1 MRKIFSYV
9 LKALLFI
16 GIVYAEPE
24 SKVEALEGKKRES
37 SLDKK
42 IRQELKNKEL
52 KNKELKNKELKNK
65 ELKNKELKNKELK
78 NKELKNKEL
87 KNKELKNKELKNKEE
102 KKNTEEKKE
111 IKAKRKPRAEV
122 HHGDAK
128 NPTQKITPSK
138 IKEGTK
144 GVQNQGTQNQGVQN
158 NAPKLE
164 EKETTP
170 QTLEKKGSSPSSQ
183 FNSIFGNP
191 NDATNNTL
199 EDKVVGG
206 ISLLVNGSPI
216 TLYQIQEEQKKSK
229 VSKAQAR
236 DRLIAER
243 IKNQEI
249 ERLKIHVGDDKL
261 DQEMAM
267 MAQQQG
273 MDLDRFK
280 QMLMAEGHYK
290 LYRDQLKEHLE
301 MQELLRNILLTNVDT
316 SSETKMREYYN
327 KHKDQFSIPTE
338 IETVRYTST
347 NQEDLERAMADPNLE
362 VPGVSKANEKIEMK
376 TLNPQIAQVF
386 ISHEQ
391 GSFTPIMNGGGG
403 QFITFYIK
411 EKKGK
416 NEVSF
421 SQAKQFIAQKLVEE
435 SKDKILEEHF
445 EKLRVK
451 SRIVMIRE

>member
-24 SKVEALEGKKRES
+24 SKVEALEGRKQES

-42 IRQELKNKEL
+42 IRQELKNKDL
-52 KNKELKNKELKNK
+52 KNK
-65 ELKNKELKNKELK
+65 
-78 NKELKNKEL
+78 
-87 KNKELKNKELKNKEE
+87 KEE
-102 KKNTEEKKE
+102 KKNTVEKKE
-111 IKAKRKPRAEV
+111 TKAKRKPRAEV

-128 NPTQKITPSK
+128 NPTQKITPPK
-138 IKEGTK
+138 IKEGAK

-164 EKETTP
+164 EKETTS
-170 QTLEKKGSSPSSQ
+170 QTLEKNKETSPSSQ

-191 NDATNNTL
+191 NNATNNTL

-249 ERLKIHVGDDKL
+249 ERLKIHVDDDKL

-273 MDLDRFK
+273 MDLDHFK

-327 KHKDQFSIPTE
+327 KHKEQFSIPTE

-347 NQEDLERAMADPNLE
+347 SQEDLERAMADPNLE
-362 VPGVSKANEKIEMK
+362 IPGVSKANEKIEMK

-391 GSFTPIMNGGGG
+391 GSFTPVMNGGGG

>member
-24 SKVEALEGKKRES
+24 SKVEALEGRKQES

-42 IRQELKNKEL
+42 IRQELKNKD
-52 KNKELKNKELKNK
+52 
-65 ELKNKELKNKELK
+65 
-78 NKELKNKEL
+78 
-87 KNKELKNKELKNKEE
+87 LKNKEE
-102 KKNTEEKKE
+102 KKNTEEKKTT
-111 IKAKRKPRAEV
+111 KTRAKPRAEV
-122 HHGDAK
+122 HHGDSK
-128 NPTQKITPSK
+128 NPAPKITPPK
-138 IKEGTK
+138 IKGSGK

-158 NAPKLE
+158 NAPKP
-164 EKETTP
+164 EKKDTTP
-170 QTLEKKGSSPSSQ
+170 QATEKNKETSPSSQ

-191 NDATNNTL
+191 NNAANNTL

-216 TLYQIQEEQKKSK
+216 TLYQIQEEQEKSK

-249 ERLKIHVGDDKL
+249 ERLKIHVDDDKL

-273 MDLDRFK
+273 MDLDHFK

-327 KHKDQFSIPTE
+327 KHKEQFSIPTE

-347 NQEDLERAMADPNLE
+347 NQEDLERAMSNPNLE

-391 GSFTPIMNGGGG
+391 GSFTPVMNGGGG

>member
-24 SKVEALEGKKRES
+24 SKVEALEGRKQES

-52 KNKELKNKELKNK
+52 KNKDLKNKDLKNK
-65 ELKNKELKNKELK
+65 
-78 NKELKNKEL
+78 
-87 KNKELKNKELKNKEE
+87 KEE

-128 NPTQKITPSK
+128 NPTQKITPPK

-158 NAPKLE
+158 NVPKLE
-164 EKETTP
+164 EKETTS
-170 QTLEKKGSSPSSQ
+170 QTLEKNKGTSPSSQ

-191 NDATNNTL
+191 NNAANNTL

-216 TLYQIQEEQKKSK
+216 TLYQIQEEQEKSK

-249 ERLKIHVGDDKL
+249 ERLKIHVDDDKL

-273 MDLDRFK
+273 MDLDHFK

-327 KHKDQFSIPTE
+327 KHKEQFSIPTE

-347 NQEDLERAMADPNLE
+347 NQEDLERAMSNPNLE

-391 GSFTPIMNGGGG
+391 GSFTPVMNGGGG

>member
-9 LKALLFI
+9 LKALLFF
-16 GIVYAEPE
+16 GIAHAESE
-24 SKVEALEGKKRES
+24 SKVEALEGKKQES

-52 KNKELKNKELKNK
+52 KNKELKNKE
-65 ELKNKELKNKELK
+65 
-78 NKELKNKEL
+78 
-87 KNKELKNKELKNKEE
+87 E
-102 KKNTEEKKE
+102 KKNAEEKKE

-122 HHGDAK
+122 HHGDSK
-128 NPTQKITPSK
+128 NPAQKITPPKITSPK
-138 IKEGTK
+138 IKGNK
-144 GVQNQGTQNQGVQN
+144 KALQNQSDQN
-158 NAPKLE
+158 NARKPK
-164 EKETTP
+164 EKTT
-170 QTLEKKGSSPSSQ
+170 QTTEKKEASPSSQ

-191 NDATNNTL
+191 NDAAGSTL

-216 TLYQIQEEQKKSK
+216 TLYQIQEEQEKSK

-249 ERLKIHVGDDKL
+249 ERLKIHVDDDKL

-273 MDLDRFK
+273 MDLDHFK

-327 KHKDQFSIPTE
+327 KHKEQFSIPTE

-347 NQEDLERAMADPNLE
+347 NQEDLERAMSNPNLE

>member
-1 MRKIFSYV
+1 MRKIFSYISKV
-9 LKALLFI
+9 LLFI
-16 GIVYAEPE
+16 GVVYAEPD
-24 SKVEALEGKKRES
+24 SKVEALEGRKQES

-42 IRQELKNKEL
+42 IRQELKSKEL
-52 KNKELKNKELKNK
+52 KNKD
-65 ELKNKELKNKELK
+65 
-78 NKELKNKEL
+78 
-87 KNKELKNKELKNKEE
+87 LKNKEE
-102 KKNTEEKKE
+102 KKNTEEKKTT
-111 IKAKRKPRAEV
+111 KTRAKPRAEV
-122 HHGDAK
+122 HHGDSK
-128 NPTQKITPSK
+128 NPAPKITPPK
-138 IKEGTK
+138 IKGSGK
-144 GVQNQGTQNQGVQN
+144 GVQNQGVQN
-158 NAPKLE
+158 NVPKP
-164 EKETTP
+164 EKKDTTP
-170 QTLEKKGSSPSSQ
+170 QATEKNKETSPSSQ

-191 NDATNNTL
+191 NNATNNTL

-216 TLYQIQEEQKKSK
+216 TLYQIQEEQEKSK

-249 ERLKIHVGDDKL
+249 ERLKIHVDDDKL

-273 MDLDRFK
+273 MDLDHFK

-327 KHKDQFSIPTE
+327 KHKEQFSIPTE

-347 NQEDLERAMADPNLE
+347 NQEDLERAMSNPNLE

-391 GSFTPIMNGGGG
+391 GSFTPVMNGGGG

>member
-24 SKVEALEGKKRES
+24 SKVEALEGRKQES

-42 IRQELKNKEL
+42 IRQEIKNKDLKNKDL
-52 KNKELKNKELKNK
+52 KNKDLKNK
-65 ELKNKELKNKELK
+65 
-78 NKELKNKEL
+78 
-87 KNKELKNKELKNKEE
+87 KEE
-102 KKNTEEKKE
+102 KKNPEEKKE

-122 HHGDAK
+122 HHGDTK
-128 NPTQKITPSK
+128 NPAPKITPSK
-138 IKEGTK
+138 IKEGAK

-164 EKETTP
+164 EKEATS
-170 QTLEKKGSSPSSQ
+170 QTLEKNKGTSPSSQ

-191 NDATNNTL
+191 NNATNNTL

-216 TLYQIQEEQKKSK
+216 TLYQIQEEQEKSK

-249 ERLKIHVGDDKL
+249 ERLKIHVDDDKL

-273 MDLDRFK
+273 MDLDHFK

-327 KHKDQFSIPTE
+327 KHKEQFSIPTE

-347 NQEDLERAMADPNLE
+347 SQEDLERAMADPNLE
-362 VPGVSKANEKIEMK
+362 IPGVSKANEKIEMK

-391 GSFTPIMNGGGG
+391 GSFTPVMNGGGG

>member
-24 SKVEALEGKKRES
+24 SKVEALEGRKQES

-52 KNKELKNKELKNK
+52 KNKDLKNK
-65 ELKNKELKNKELK
+65 
-78 NKELKNKEL
+78 
-87 KNKELKNKELKNKEE
+87 KEE
-102 KKNTEEKKE
+102 KKNPEEKKE
-111 IKAKRKPRAEV
+111 TKAKRKPRAEV

-128 NPTQKITPSK
+128 NPTQKITPPK
-138 IKEGTK
+138 IKEGAK
-144 GVQNQGTQNQGVQN
+144 GVQNQGVQNQGVQN
-158 NAPKLE
+158 NVPKLE
-164 EKETTP
+164 EKETTS
-170 QTLEKKGSSPSSQ
+170 QTLEKNKETSPSSQ

-191 NDATNNTL
+191 NNAANNTL

-216 TLYQIQEEQKKSK
+216 TLYQIQEEQEKSK

-249 ERLKIHVGDDKL
+249 ERLKIHVDDDKL

-273 MDLDRFK
+273 MDLDHFK

-327 KHKDQFSIPTE
+327 KHKEQFSIPTE

-362 VPGVSKANEKIEMK
+362 IPGVSKANEKIEMK

-391 GSFTPIMNGGGG
+391 GSFTPVMNGGGG

>member
-16 GIVYAEPE
+16 GIVYAEPD
-24 SKVEALEGKKRES
+24 SKVEALEGRKQES

-42 IRQELKNKEL
+42 IRQELKNKDL
-52 KNKELKNKELKNK
+52 KNKDLKNK
-65 ELKNKELKNKELK
+65 
-78 NKELKNKEL
+78 
-87 KNKELKNKELKNKEE
+87 KEE
-102 KKNTEEKKE
+102 KKNSAEKKE
-111 IKAKRKPRAEV
+111 VKPKKKPRAEV

-138 IKEGTK
+138 IKEGAK

-164 EKETTP
+164 EKETTS
-170 QTLEKKGSSPSSQ
+170 QTLEKNKGASSSSQ

-191 NDATNNTL
+191 NNATNNTL

-249 ERLKIHVGDDKL
+249 ERLKIHVDDDKL

-273 MDLDRFK
+273 MDLDHFK

-327 KHKDQFSIPTE
+327 KHKEQFSIPTE

-362 VPGVSKANEKIEMK
+362 IPGVSKANEKIEMK

>member
-24 SKVEALEGKKRES
+24 SKVEALEGRKQES

-42 IRQELKNKEL
+42 IRQELKNKDL
-52 KNKELKNKELKNK
+52 KNK
-65 ELKNKELKNKELK
+65 
-78 NKELKNKEL
+78 
-87 KNKELKNKELKNKEE
+87 KEE
-102 KKNTEEKKE
+102 KKNPEEKKE
-111 IKAKRKPRAEV
+111 TKAKRKPRAEV

-138 IKEGTK
+138 IKEGAK
-144 GVQNQGTQNQGVQN
+144 GVQNQGVQN

-164 EKETTP
+164 EKETTS
-170 QTLEKKGSSPSSQ
+170 QTLEKNKGTSPSSQ

-191 NDATNNTL
+191 DAANSTL

-249 ERLKIHVGDDKL
+249 ERLKIHVDDDKL

-273 MDLDRFK
+273 MDLDHFK

-327 KHKDQFSIPTE
+327 KHKEQFSIPTE

-362 VPGVSKANEKIEMK
+362 IPGVSKANEKIEMK

-391 GSFTPIMNGGGG
+391 GSFTPVMNGGGG

>member
-24 SKVEALEGKKRES
+24 SKVEALEGRKQES

-42 IRQELKNKEL
+42 IRQELKNKDL
-52 KNKELKNKELKNK
+52 KNK
-65 ELKNKELKNKELK
+65 
-78 NKELKNKEL
+78 
-87 KNKELKNKELKNKEE
+87 KEE
-102 KKNTEEKKE
+102 KKNPEEKKE
-111 IKAKRKPRAEV
+111 TKAKRKPRAEV

-138 IKEGTK
+138 IKEGAK

-164 EKETTP
+164 EKETTS
-170 QTLEKKGSSPSSQ
+170 QTLEKNKGTSPGSQ

-191 NDATNNTL
+191 NNATNNTL

-249 ERLKIHVGDDKL
+249 ERLKIHVDDDKL

-273 MDLDRFK
+273 MDLDHFK

-327 KHKDQFSIPTE
+327 KHKEQFSIPTE

-347 NQEDLERAMADPNLE
+347 NQEDLERAMSNPNLE

-386 ISHEQ
+386 ISYEQ
-391 GSFTPIMNGGGG
+391 GSFTPVMNGGGG

>member
-24 SKVEALEGKKRES
+24 SKVEALEGRKQES

-52 KNKELKNKELKNK
+52 KNKELKNKD
-65 ELKNKELKNKELK
+65 
-78 NKELKNKEL
+78 
-87 KNKELKNKELKNKEE
+87 LKNKEE

-122 HHGDAK
+122 HHGDSK
-128 NPTQKITPSK
+128 NPTQKITPPK

-164 EKETTP
+164 EKETTS
-170 QTLEKKGSSPSSQ
+170 QILEKNKGTSPSSQ

-191 NDATNNTL
+191 NNATNNTL

-216 TLYQIQEEQKKSK
+216 TLYQIQEEQEKSK

-249 ERLKIHVGDDKL
+249 ERLKIHVDDDKL

-273 MDLDRFK
+273 MDLDHFK

-327 KHKDQFSIPTE
+327 KHKEQFSIPTE

-362 VPGVSKANEKIEMK
+362 IPGVSKANEKIEMK

-391 GSFTPIMNGGGG
+391 GSFTPVMNGGGG

>member
-9 LKALLFI
+9 LKALLFF
-16 GIVYAEPE
+16 GIAHAEPE
-24 SKVEALEGKKRES
+24 SKVEALEGKKQES

-52 KNKELKNKELKNK
+52 KNKE
-65 ELKNKELKNKELK
+65 
-78 NKELKNKEL
+78 
-87 KNKELKNKELKNKEE
+87 E
-102 KKNTEEKKE
+102 KKNAEEKKE

-122 HHGDAK
+122 HHGDSK
-128 NPTQKITPSK
+128 NPAQKITPPKITPPKITPPKITPPK
-138 IKEGTK
+138 IKGSK
-144 GVQNQGTQNQGVQN
+144 KALQNQSDQN
-158 NAPKLE
+158 NAIKPKEKTTQTTE
-164 EKETTP
+164 EKEA
-170 QTLEKKGSSPSSQ
+170 SPSSQ

-191 NDATNNTL
+191 NDAANNTL

-216 TLYQIQEEQKKSK
+216 TLYQIQEEQEKSK

-249 ERLKIHVGDDKL
+249 ERLKIHVDDDKL

-273 MDLDRFK
+273 MDLDHFK

-327 KHKDQFSIPTE
+327 KHKEQFSIPTE

-347 NQEDLERAMADPNLE
+347 NQEDLERAMSNPNLE

>member
-1 MRKIFSYV
+1 MRKIFSYA

-24 SKVEALEGKKRES
+24 SKVEALEGRKQES

-42 IRQELKNKEL
+42 IRQELKNKDL
-52 KNKELKNKELKNK
+52 KNKDLKNK
-65 ELKNKELKNKELK
+65 
-78 NKELKNKEL
+78 
-87 KNKELKNKELKNKEE
+87 KEE
-102 KKNTEEKKE
+102 KKNPEEKKE
-111 IKAKRKPRAEV
+111 IKPKRKPRAEV

-138 IKEGTK
+138 IKEGAK

-164 EKETTP
+164 EKETIS
-170 QTLEKKGSSPSSQ
+170 QTLEKNKGTSPSSQ

-191 NDATNNTL
+191 NNAANNTL

-249 ERLKIHVGDDKL
+249 ERLKIHVDDDKL

-273 MDLDRFK
+273 MDLDHFK

-327 KHKDQFSIPTE
+327 KHKEQFSIPTE

-347 NQEDLERAMADPNLE
+347 SQEDLERAMADPNLE
-362 VPGVSKANEKIEMK
+362 IPGVSKANEKIEMK

-391 GSFTPIMNGGGG
+391 GSFTPVMNGGGG

>member
-1 MRKIFSYV
+1 MRKIFSYISKV
-9 LKALLFI
+9 LLFI
-16 GIVYAEPE
+16 GVVYAEPD
-24 SKVEALEGKKRES
+24 SKVEALEGRKQES

-42 IRQELKNKEL
+42 IRQEMKNKDLKNKEL
-52 KNKELKNKELKNK
+52 KNK
-65 ELKNKELKNKELK
+65 
-78 NKELKNKEL
+78 
-87 KNKELKNKELKNKEE
+87 KEE
-102 KKNTEEKKE
+102 KKNPEEKKTT
-111 IKAKRKPRAEV
+111 KTRAKPRAEV
-122 HHGDAK
+122 HHGDSK
-128 NPTQKITPSK
+128 NPAQKITPPK
-138 IKEGTK
+138 IKKSAK
-144 GVQNQGTQNQGVQN
+144 GMQNQSMQN

-164 EKETTP
+164 EKETTS
-170 QTLEKKGSSPSSQ
+170 QTLEKKGASPSSQ

-191 NDATNNTL
+191 NDAANNTP

-216 TLYQIQEEQKKSK
+216 TLYQIQEEQEKSK

-249 ERLKIHVGDDKL
+249 ERLKIHVDDDKL

-273 MDLDRFK
+273 MDLDHFK

-327 KHKDQFSIPTE
+327 KHKEQFSIPTE

-362 VPGVSKANEKIEMK
+362 IPGVSKANEKIEMK

-391 GSFTPIMNGGGG
+391 GSFTPVMNGGGG

>member
-24 SKVEALEGKKRES
+24 SKVEALEGRKQES

-42 IRQELKNKEL
+42 IRQELKNKDL
-52 KNKELKNKELKNK
+52 KNK
-65 ELKNKELKNKELK
+65 
-78 NKELKNKEL
+78 
-87 KNKELKNKELKNKEE
+87 KEE
-102 KKNTEEKKE
+102 KKNPEEKKTT
-111 IKAKRKPRAEV
+111 KTRAKPRAEV
-122 HHGDAK
+122 HHGDSK
-128 NPTQKITPSK
+128 NPAQKIMSPK
-138 IKEGTK
+138 IKESTK
-144 GVQNQGTQNQGVQN
+144 GMQNQSIQN

-164 EKETTP
+164 EKETTS
-170 QTLEKKGSSPSSQ
+170 QTLEKNKGTSPSSQ

-191 NDATNNTL
+191 NNATNNTL

-216 TLYQIQEEQKKSK
+216 TLYQIQEEQEKSK

-249 ERLKIHVGDDKL
+249 ERLKIHVDDDKL

-273 MDLDRFK
+273 MDLDHFK

-327 KHKDQFSIPTE
+327 KHKEQFSIPTE

-362 VPGVSKANEKIEMK
+362 IPGVSKANEKIEMK

-391 GSFTPIMNGGGG
+391 GSFTPVMNGGGG

>member
-1 MRKIFSYV
+1 MRKIFSYISKV
-9 LKALLFI
+9 LLFI
-16 GIVYAEPE
+16 GVVYAEPD
-24 SKVEALEGKKRES
+24 SKVEALEGRKQEF

-42 IRQELKNKEL
+42 IRQELKNKD
-52 KNKELKNKELKNK
+52 
-65 ELKNKELKNKELK
+65 
-78 NKELKNKEL
+78 
-87 KNKELKNKELKNKEE
+87 LKNKEE

-111 IKAKRKPRAEV
+111 TKAKRKPRAEV
-122 HHGDAK
+122 HHGDTK
-128 NPTQKITPSK
+128 NPTPKITPPK
-138 IKEGTK
+138 IKGSAK
-144 GVQNQGTQNQGVQN
+144 GVQNQGMQNQGVQS

-164 EKETTP
+164 EKETTS
-170 QTLEKKGSSPSSQ
+170 QTLEKNKGTSPSSQ

-191 NDATNNTL
+191 NNATNNTL

-249 ERLKIHVGDDKL
+249 ERLKIHVDDDKL

-273 MDLDRFK
+273 MDLDHFK

-327 KHKDQFSIPTE
+327 KHKEQFSIPTE
-338 IETVRYTST
+338 VETVRYTST

-362 VPGVSKANEKIEMK
+362 IPGVTKANEKIEMK

-386 ISHEQ
+386 ISHAE
-391 GSFTPIMNGGGG
+391 GSFTPVMNGGGG

>member
-9 LKALLFI
+9 LKALLFF
-16 GIVYAEPE
+16 GIAHAEPE
-24 SKVEALEGKKRES
+24 SKVEALEGKKQES

-65 ELKNKELKNKELK
+65 ELKNKE
-78 NKELKNKEL
+78 
-87 KNKELKNKELKNKEE
+87 E
-102 KKNTEEKKE
+102 KKNAEEKKE

-122 HHGDAK
+122 HHGDSK
-128 NPTQKITPSK
+128 NPAQKITPPKITPPK
-138 IKEGTK
+138 IKESSK
-144 GVQNQGTQNQGVQN
+144 GMQNQDMQN
-158 NAPKLE
+158 NAPKPE
-164 EKETTP
+164 EKDTSS
-170 QTLEKKGSSPSSQ
+170 QTLEKNKGVSPSSQ

-191 NDATNNTL
+191 NDAAGSTL

-216 TLYQIQEEQKKSK
+216 TLYQIQEEQEKSK

-249 ERLKIHVGDDKL
+249 ERLKIHVDDDKL

-273 MDLDRFK
+273 MDLDHFK

-327 KHKDQFSIPTE
+327 KHKEQFSIPTE

-347 NQEDLERAMADPNLE
+347 NQEDLERAMSNPNLE

>member
-9 LKALLFI
+9 LKALLFF
-16 GIVYAEPE
+16 GIAHAEPE
-24 SKVEALEGKKRES
+24 SKVEALEGKKQES

-52 KNKELKNKELKNK
+52 KNKELKNKE
-65 ELKNKELKNKELK
+65 
-78 NKELKNKEL
+78 
-87 KNKELKNKELKNKEE
+87 E
-102 KKNTEEKKE
+102 KKNTESKKTT
-111 IKAKRKPRAEV
+111 KTRAKPRAEV

-128 NPTQKITPSK
+128 NPAQKITPPK
-138 IKEGTK
+138 IKESSK
-144 GVQNQGTQNQGVQN
+144 GMQNQSMQN
-158 NAPKLE
+158 NAPKPE
-164 EKETTP
+164 EKDTSS
-170 QTLEKKGSSPSSQ
+170 QTLEKNKGVSPSSQ

-191 NDATNNTL
+191 NDAANNTI

-216 TLYQIQEEQKKSK
+216 TLYQIQEEQEKSK

-249 ERLKIHVGDDKL
+249 ERLKIHVDDDKL

-273 MDLDRFK
+273 MDLDYFK

-327 KHKDQFSIPTE
+327 KHKEQFSIPTE

-347 NQEDLERAMADPNLE
+347 NQEDLERAMSNPNLE

>member
-9 LKALLFI
+9 LRALLFI

-24 SKVEALEGKKRES
+24 SKVEALEGRKQES

-52 KNKELKNKELKNK
+52 KNKELKNKE
-65 ELKNKELKNKELK
+65 
-78 NKELKNKEL
+78 
-87 KNKELKNKELKNKEE
+87 E
-102 KKNTEEKKE
+102 KKNTAEKKE
-111 IKAKRKPRAEV
+111 TKAKRKPRAEV

-138 IKEGTK
+138 IKEGAK

-164 EKETTP
+164 EKETTS
-170 QTLEKKGSSPSSQ
+170 QTLEKNKGTSPSSQ

-191 NDATNNTL
+191 NNATNNTL

-249 ERLKIHVGDDKL
+249 ERLKIHVDDDKL

-273 MDLDRFK
+273 MDLDYFK

-327 KHKDQFSIPTE
+327 KHKEQFSIPTE

-347 NQEDLERAMADPNLE
+347 SQEDLERAMADPNLE
-362 VPGVSKANEKIEMK
+362 IPGVSKANEKIEMK

-391 GSFTPIMNGGGG
+391 GSFTPVMNGGGG

>member
-24 SKVEALEGKKRES
+24 SKVEALEGRKQES

-42 IRQELKNKEL
+42 IRQELKNKDL
-52 KNKELKNKELKNK
+52 KNK
-65 ELKNKELKNKELK
+65 
-78 NKELKNKEL
+78 
-87 KNKELKNKELKNKEE
+87 KEE
-102 KKNTEEKKE
+102 KKNPEEKKE
-111 IKAKRKPRAEV
+111 TKAKRKPRAEV

-138 IKEGTK
+138 IKEGAK

-164 EKETTP
+164 EKETTS
-170 QTLEKKGSSPSSQ
+170 QTLEKNKGASPSSQ

-191 NDATNNTL
+191 NNATNNTL

-249 ERLKIHVGDDKL
+249 ERLKIHVDDDKL

-273 MDLDRFK
+273 MDLDHFK

-327 KHKDQFSIPTE
+327 KHKEQFSIPTE

-347 NQEDLERAMADPNLE
+347 SQEDLERAMADPNLE
-362 VPGVSKANEKIEMK
+362 IPGVSKANEKIEMK

-391 GSFTPIMNGGGG
+391 GSFTPVMNGGGG

>member
-24 SKVEALEGKKRES
+24 SKVEALEGRKQES

-42 IRQELKNKEL
+42 IRQEIKNKDLKNKDL
-52 KNKELKNKELKNK
+52 KNKDLKNK
-65 ELKNKELKNKELK
+65 
-78 NKELKNKEL
+78 
-87 KNKELKNKELKNKEE
+87 KEE

-111 IKAKRKPRAEV
+111 TKAKRKPRAEV

-138 IKEGTK
+138 IKEGAK

-158 NAPKLE
+158 NALKLE
-164 EKETTP
+164 EKEATS
-170 QTLEKKGSSPSSQ
+170 QTLEKNKGTSPSSQ

-191 NDATNNTL
+191 NNATNNTL

-216 TLYQIQEEQKKSK
+216 TLYQIQEEQEKSK

-249 ERLKIHVGDDKL
+249 ERLKIHVDDDKL

-273 MDLDRFK
+273 MDLDHFK

-327 KHKDQFSIPTE
+327 KHKEQFSIPTE

-362 VPGVSKANEKIEMK
+362 IPGVSKANEKIEMK

-391 GSFTPIMNGGGG
+391 GSFTPVMNGGGG

>member
-24 SKVEALEGKKRES
+24 SKVEALEGRKQES

-42 IRQELKNKEL
+42 IRQEM
-52 KNKELKNKELKNK
+52 
-65 ELKNKELKNKELK
+65 
-78 NKELKNKEL
+78 

-102 KKNTEEKKE
+102 KKNPEEKKE

-122 HHGDAK
+122 HHGDSK

-138 IKEGTK
+138 IKEGAK

-164 EKETTP
+164 EKETTS
-170 QTLEKKGSSPSSQ
+170 QTLEKNKGTSPSSQ

-191 NDATNNTL
+191 NDATRNTL

-216 TLYQIQEEQKKSK
+216 TLYQIQEEQEKSK

-249 ERLKIHVGDDKL
+249 ERLKIHVDDDKL

-273 MDLDRFK
+273 MDLDHFK

-327 KHKDQFSIPTE
+327 KHKEQFSIPTE

-347 NQEDLERAMADPNLE
+347 SQEDLERAMADPNLE
-362 VPGVSKANEKIEMK
+362 IPGVSKANEKIEMK

-391 GSFTPIMNGGGG
+391 GSFTPVMNGGGG

>member
-24 SKVEALEGKKRES
+24 SKVEALEGRKQES

-42 IRQELKNKEL
+42 IRQEIKNKDLKNKDL
-52 KNKELKNKELKNK
+52 KNK
-65 ELKNKELKNKELK
+65 
-78 NKELKNKEL
+78 
-87 KNKELKNKELKNKEE
+87 KEE
-102 KKNTEEKKE
+102 KKNPEEKKE
-111 IKAKRKPRAEV
+111 TKAKRKPRAEV

-138 IKEGTK
+138 IKEGAK
-144 GVQNQGTQNQGVQN
+144 GMQNQSTQNQGVQN

-164 EKETTP
+164 EKETTS
-170 QTLEKKGSSPSSQ
+170 QTLEKNKGASPSSQ

-191 NDATNNTL
+191 NNAANNTL

-249 ERLKIHVGDDKL
+249 ERLKIHVDDDKL

-273 MDLDRFK
+273 MDLDHFK

-327 KHKDQFSIPTE
+327 KHKEQFSIPTE

-362 VPGVSKANEKIEMK
+362 IPGVSKANEKIEMK

-391 GSFTPIMNGGGG
+391 GSFTPVMNGGGG

>member
-16 GIVYAEPE
+16 GIAHAEPE
-24 SKVEALEGKKRES
+24 SKVEALEGKKQES

-52 KNKELKNKELKNK
+52 KNKELKNKE
-65 ELKNKELKNKELK
+65 
-78 NKELKNKEL
+78 
-87 KNKELKNKELKNKEE
+87 E
-102 KKNTEEKKE
+102 KKNAEEKKE

-122 HHGDAK
+122 HHGDSK
-128 NPTQKITPSK
+128 NPAQKITPPK
-138 IKEGTK
+138 IKEGAK
-144 GVQNQGTQNQGVQN
+144 GMQNQSMQN
-158 NAPKLE
+158 NAPKPE
-164 EKETTP
+164 EKETSS
-170 QTLEKKGSSPSSQ
+170 QTLEKNKGVSPSSQ

-216 TLYQIQEEQKKSK
+216 TLYQIQEEQEKSK

-249 ERLKIHVGDDKL
+249 ERLKIHVDDDKL

-273 MDLDRFK
+273 MDLDHFK

-327 KHKDQFSIPTE
+327 KHKEQFSIPTE

-347 NQEDLERAMADPNLE
+347 NQEDLERAMSNPNLE

>member
-1 MRKIFSYV
+1 MRKIFSYISKV
-9 LKALLFI
+9 LLFI
-16 GIVYAEPE
+16 GVVYAEPD
-24 SKVEALEGKKRES
+24 SKVEALEGRKQES

-42 IRQELKNKEL
+42 IRQEIKNKDLKNKDL
-52 KNKELKNKELKNK
+52 KNK
-65 ELKNKELKNKELK
+65 
-78 NKELKNKEL
+78 
-87 KNKELKNKELKNKEE
+87 KEE
-102 KKNTEEKKE
+102 KKNPEEKKE

-138 IKEGTK
+138 IKEGAK

-164 EKETTP
+164 EKETTS
-170 QTLEKKGSSPSSQ
+170 QTLEKNKETSPSSQ

-191 NDATNNTL
+191 NNATNNTL

-249 ERLKIHVGDDKL
+249 ERLKIHVDDDKL

-273 MDLDRFK
+273 MDLDHFK

-327 KHKDQFSIPTE
+327 KHKEQFSIPTE

-347 NQEDLERAMADPNLE
+347 SQEDLERAMADPNLE
-362 VPGVSKANEKIEMK
+362 IPGVSKANEKIEMK

-391 GSFTPIMNGGGG
+391 GSFTPVMNGGGG

>member
-24 SKVEALEGKKRES
+24 SKVEALEGRKQES

-42 IRQELKNKEL
+42 IRQELKNKDL
-52 KNKELKNKELKNK
+52 KNKELKNK
-65 ELKNKELKNKELK
+65 
-78 NKELKNKEL
+78 
-87 KNKELKNKELKNKEE
+87 KEE

-111 IKAKRKPRAEV
+111 TKAKRKPRAEV

-128 NPTQKITPSK
+128 NPTQKITPPK
-138 IKEGTK
+138 IKESAK

-164 EKETTP
+164 EKETTS
-170 QTLEKKGSSPSSQ
+170 QTLEKNKETSPSSQ

-191 NDATNNTL
+191 NNATNNTL

-216 TLYQIQEEQKKSK
+216 TLYQIQEEQEKSK

-249 ERLKIHVGDDKL
+249 ERLKIHVDDDKL

-273 MDLDRFK
+273 MDLDHFK

-327 KHKDQFSIPTE
+327 KHKEQFSIPTE

-362 VPGVSKANEKIEMK
+362 IPGVSKANEKIEMK

-391 GSFTPIMNGGGG
+391 GSFTPVMNGGGG

>member
-24 SKVEALEGKKRES
+24 SKVEALEGRKQES

-42 IRQELKNKEL
+42 IRQELKNKDL
-52 KNKELKNKELKNK
+52 KNKELKNK
-65 ELKNKELKNKELK
+65 
-78 NKELKNKEL
+78 
-87 KNKELKNKELKNKEE
+87 KEE
-102 KKNTEEKKE
+102 KKNPEEKKE
-111 IKAKRKPRAEV
+111 TKAKRKPRAEV

-138 IKEGTK
+138 IKESAK

-164 EKETTP
+164 EKETTS
-170 QTLEKKGSSPSSQ
+170 QTLEKNKGTSPSSQ

-191 NDATNNTL
+191 NNAANNTL

-249 ERLKIHVGDDKL
+249 ERLKIHVDDDKL

-273 MDLDRFK
+273 MDLDHFK

-327 KHKDQFSIPTE
+327 KHKEQFSIPTE

-347 NQEDLERAMADPNLE
+347 SQEDLERAMADPNLE
-362 VPGVSKANEKIEMK
+362 IPGVSKANEKIEMK

-391 GSFTPIMNGGGG
+391 GSFTPVMNGGGG

>member
-24 SKVEALEGKKRES
+24 SKVEALEGRKQES

-42 IRQELKNKEL
+42 IRQELKNKDL
-52 KNKELKNKELKNK
+52 KNK
-65 ELKNKELKNKELK
+65 
-78 NKELKNKEL
+78 
-87 KNKELKNKELKNKEE
+87 KEE
-102 KKNTEEKKE
+102 KKNPEEKKE
-111 IKAKRKPRAEV
+111 TKAKRKPRAEV

-138 IKEGTK
+138 IKEGAK

-164 EKETTP
+164 EKETTS
-170 QTLEKKGSSPSSQ
+170 QTLEKNKETSPSSQ

-191 NDATNNTL
+191 NNATNNTL

-249 ERLKIHVGDDKL
+249 ERLKIHVDDDKL

-273 MDLDRFK
+273 MDLDHFK

-327 KHKDQFSIPTE
+327 KHKEQFSIPTE

-362 VPGVSKANEKIEMK
+362 IPGVSKANEKIEMK

-391 GSFTPIMNGGGG
+391 GSFTPVMNGGGG

>member
-24 SKVEALEGKKRES
+24 SKVEALEGRRQES

-42 IRQELKNKEL
+42 IRQELKNKDL
-52 KNKELKNKELKNK
+52 KNK
-65 ELKNKELKNKELK
+65 
-78 NKELKNKEL
+78 
-87 KNKELKNKELKNKEE
+87 KEE
-102 KKNTEEKKE
+102 KKNPEEKKE
-111 IKAKRKPRAEV
+111 AKAKRKPRAEV

-138 IKEGTK
+138 IKEGAK

-164 EKETTP
+164 EKETTS
-170 QTLEKKGSSPSSQ
+170 QTLEKNKGTSPSSQ

-191 NDATNNTL
+191 NNATNNTL

-249 ERLKIHVGDDKL
+249 ERLKIHVDDDKL

-273 MDLDRFK
+273 MDLDHFK

-327 KHKDQFSIPTE
+327 KHKEQFSIPTE

-391 GSFTPIMNGGGG
+391 GSFTPVMNGGGG

>member
-24 SKVEALEGKKRES
+24 SKVEALEGKKQES

-42 IRQELKNKEL
+42 IRQEIKNKDLKNKDL
-52 KNKELKNKELKNK
+52 KNK
-65 ELKNKELKNKELK
+65 
-78 NKELKNKEL
+78 
-87 KNKELKNKELKNKEE
+87 KEE
-102 KKNTEEKKE
+102 KKNPEEKKE
-111 IKAKRKPRAEV
+111 IKPKRKPRAEV

-138 IKEGTK
+138 IKEGAK

-164 EKETTP
+164 EKETTS
-170 QTLEKKGSSPSSQ
+170 QTLEKNKGTSPSSQ

-191 NDATNNTL
+191 NNATNNTL

-249 ERLKIHVGDDKL
+249 ERLKIHVDDDKL

-273 MDLDRFK
+273 MDLDHFK

-327 KHKDQFSIPTE
+327 KHKEQFSIPTE
-338 IETVRYTST
+338 IETVRYTSMS
-347 NQEDLERAMADPNLE
+347 QEDLERAMADPNLE
-362 VPGVSKANEKIEMK
+362 IPGVSKANEKIEMK

-391 GSFTPIMNGGGG
+391 GSFTPVMNGGGG

>member
-24 SKVEALEGKKRES
+24 SKVEALERRKQES

-42 IRQELKNKEL
+42 IRQEIKNKDLKNKDL
-52 KNKELKNKELKNK
+52 KNKDLKNK
-65 ELKNKELKNKELK
+65 
-78 NKELKNKEL
+78 
-87 KNKELKNKELKNKEE
+87 KEE
-102 KKNTEEKKE
+102 KKNPEEKKE
-111 IKAKRKPRAEV
+111 AKAKRKPRAEV
-122 HHGDAK
+122 HHGDSK
-128 NPTQKITPSK
+128 NPAQKITPPK
-138 IKEGTK
+138 IKEGAK

-164 EKETTP
+164 EKETTS
-170 QTLEKKGSSPSSQ
+170 QTLEKNKGTSPSSQ

-191 NDATNNTL
+191 NNATNNTL

-249 ERLKIHVGDDKL
+249 ERLKIHVDDDKL

-273 MDLDRFK
+273 MDLDHFK

-327 KHKDQFSIPTE
+327 KHKEQFSIPTE

-362 VPGVSKANEKIEMK
+362 IPGVSKANEKIEMK

-391 GSFTPIMNGGGG
+391 GSFTPVMNGGGG

>member
-1 MRKIFSYV
+1 MRKIFSYISKV
-9 LKALLFI
+9 LLFI
-16 GIVYAEPE
+16 GVVYAEPD
-24 SKVEALEGKKRES
+24 SKVEALEGRKQEY

-42 IRQELKNKEL
+42 IRQELKNKD
-52 KNKELKNKELKNK
+52 
-65 ELKNKELKNKELK
+65 
-78 NKELKNKEL
+78 
-87 KNKELKNKELKNKEE
+87 LKNKEE
-102 KKNTEEKKE
+102 KKNTEEKKTT
-111 IKAKRKPRAEV
+111 KTRAKPRAEV

-128 NPTQKITPSK
+128 NPTQKITPPK
-138 IKEGTK
+138 IKESAK

-158 NAPKLE
+158 NAPKPE
-164 EKETTP
+164 KKDTIPQATEKNKET
-170 QTLEKKGSSPSSQ
+170 SPSSQ

-191 NDATNNTL
+191 NNATNNTL

-216 TLYQIQEEQKKSK
+216 TLYQIQEEQEKSK

-249 ERLKIHVGDDKL
+249 ERLKIHVDDDKL

-273 MDLDRFK
+273 MDLDHFK

-327 KHKDQFSIPTE
+327 KHKEQFSIPTE

-347 NQEDLERAMADPNLE
+347 NQEDLERAMSNPNLE

-391 GSFTPIMNGGGG
+391 GSFTPVMNGGGG

>member
-24 SKVEALEGKKRES
+24 SKVEALEGRKQES

-42 IRQELKNKEL
+42 IRQELKNKDL
-52 KNKELKNKELKNK
+52 KNK
-65 ELKNKELKNKELK
+65 
-78 NKELKNKEL
+78 
-87 KNKELKNKELKNKEE
+87 KEE
-102 KKNTEEKKE
+102 KKNPEEKKE
-111 IKAKRKPRAEV
+111 TKAKRKPRAEV

-128 NPTQKITPSK
+128 SPTQKITPSK
-138 IKEGTK
+138 IKEGAK

-164 EKETTP
+164 EKETTS
-170 QTLEKKGSSPSSQ
+170 QTLEKNKGTSPSSQ

-191 NDATNNTL
+191 NNAANNTL

-249 ERLKIHVGDDKL
+249 ERLKIHVDDDKL

-273 MDLDRFK
+273 MDLDHFK

-327 KHKDQFSIPTE
+327 KHKEQFSIPTE

-347 NQEDLERAMADPNLE
+347 SQEDLERAMADPNLE
-362 VPGVSKANEKIEMK
+362 IPGVSKANEKIEMK

-391 GSFTPIMNGGGG
+391 GSFTPVMNGGGG

>member
-9 LKALLFI
+9 LKALLFF
-16 GIVYAEPE
+16 GIAHAEPE
-24 SKVEALEGKKRES
+24 SKVEALEGKKQES

-65 ELKNKELKNKELK
+65 E
-78 NKELKNKEL
+78 
-87 KNKELKNKELKNKEE
+87 E
-102 KKNTEEKKE
+102 KKNAEEKKE

-122 HHGDAK
+122 HHGDSK
-128 NPTQKITPSK
+128 NPAQKITSPK
-138 IKEGTK
+138 IKESSK
-144 GVQNQGTQNQGVQN
+144 GMQNQSMQN
-158 NAPKLE
+158 NAPKPE
-164 EKETTP
+164 EKDTSS
-170 QTLEKKGSSPSSQ
+170 QTLEKNKGVSPSSQ

-216 TLYQIQEEQKKSK
+216 TLYQIQEEQEKSK

-249 ERLKIHVGDDKL
+249 ERLKIHVDDDKL

-273 MDLDRFK
+273 MDLDHFK

-327 KHKDQFSIPTE
+327 KHKEQFSIPTE

-347 NQEDLERAMADPNLE
+347 NQEDLERAMSNPNLE

>member
-1 MRKIFSYV
+1 MRKIFSYISKV
-9 LKALLFI
+9 LLFI
-16 GIVYAEPE
+16 GVVYAEPD
-24 SKVEALEGKKRES
+24 SKVEALEGRKQES

-42 IRQELKNKEL
+42 IRQELKNKD
-52 KNKELKNKELKNK
+52 
-65 ELKNKELKNKELK
+65 
-78 NKELKNKEL
+78 
-87 KNKELKNKELKNKEE
+87 LKNKEE
-102 KKNTEEKKE
+102 KKNTEEKKTT
-111 IKAKRKPRAEV
+111 KTRAKPRAEV
-122 HHGDAK
+122 HHGDTK
-128 NPTQKITPSK
+128 NPTPKITPPK
-138 IKEGTK
+138 IKGSGK
-144 GVQNQGTQNQGVQN
+144 GVQNQGMQNQGVQS
-158 NAPKLE
+158 NAPKP
-164 EKETTP
+164 EKKDTTP
-170 QTLEKKGSSPSSQ
+170 QATEKNKETSPSSQ

-191 NDATNNTL
+191 NNATNNTL

-216 TLYQIQEEQKKSK
+216 TLYQIQEEQEKSK
-229 VSKAQAR
+229 VSKVQAR

-249 ERLKIHVGDDKL
+249 ERLKIHVDDDKL

-273 MDLDRFK
+273 MDLDHFK

-327 KHKDQFSIPTE
+327 KHKEQFSIPTE

-347 NQEDLERAMADPNLE
+347 NQEDLERAMSNPNLE

-391 GSFTPIMNGGGG
+391 GSFTPVMNGGGG

>member
-24 SKVEALEGKKRES
+24 SKVEALEGRRQES

-42 IRQELKNKEL
+42 IRQEIKNKDLKNKDL
-52 KNKELKNKELKNK
+52 KNK
-65 ELKNKELKNKELK
+65 
-78 NKELKNKEL
+78 
-87 KNKELKNKELKNKEE
+87 KEE
-102 KKNTEEKKE
+102 KKNPEEKKE
-111 IKAKRKPRAEV
+111 TKAKRKPRAEV

-128 NPTQKITPSK
+128 NPTQKITPPK
-138 IKEGTK
+138 IKEGAK

-164 EKETTP
+164 EKEATS
-170 QTLEKKGSSPSSQ
+170 QTLEKNKGTSPSSQ

-191 NDATNNTL
+191 NNATNNTL
-199 EDKVVGG
+199 EDNVVGG

-249 ERLKIHVGDDKL
+249 ERLKIHVDDDKL

-273 MDLDRFK
+273 MDLDHFK

-327 KHKDQFSIPTE
+327 KHKEQFSIPTE

-362 VPGVSKANEKIEMK
+362 IPGVSKANEKIEMK

-391 GSFTPIMNGGGG
+391 GSFTPVMNGGGG

>member
-24 SKVEALEGKKRES
+24 SKVEALEGRKQES

-42 IRQELKNKEL
+42 IRQELKNKDL
-52 KNKELKNKELKNK
+52 KNK
-65 ELKNKELKNKELK
+65 
-78 NKELKNKEL
+78 
-87 KNKELKNKELKNKEE
+87 KEE
-102 KKNTEEKKE
+102 KKNPEEKKE
-111 IKAKRKPRAEV
+111 TKAKRKPRAEV

-128 NPTQKITPSK
+128 NPTQKITPPK
-138 IKEGTK
+138 IKEGAK

-164 EKETTP
+164 EKETTS
-170 QTLEKKGSSPSSQ
+170 QTLEKNKGAGPGSQ

-191 NDATNNTL
+191 DNATSNTL

-216 TLYQIQEEQKKSK
+216 TLYQIQEEQEKSK

-249 ERLKIHVGDDKL
+249 ERLKIHVDDDKL

-273 MDLDRFK
+273 MDLDHFK

-327 KHKDQFSIPTE
+327 KHKEQFSIPTE

-362 VPGVSKANEKIEMK
+362 IPGVSKANEKIEMK

-391 GSFTPIMNGGGG
+391 GSFTPVMNGGGG

>member
-9 LKALLFI
+9 LKALLLFRV
-16 GIVYAEPE
+16 VYAEPE
-24 SKVEALEGKKRES
+24 SKVEALEGRKQES

-42 IRQELKNKEL
+42 IRQELNNKDL
-52 KNKELKNKELKNK
+52 KNK
-65 ELKNKELKNKELK
+65 
-78 NKELKNKEL
+78 
-87 KNKELKNKELKNKEE
+87 KEE
-102 KKNTEEKKE
+102 KKNPEEKKE
-111 IKAKRKPRAEV
+111 VKPKRKPRAEV

-138 IKEGTK
+138 IKESK
-144 GVQNQGTQNQGVQN
+144 KALQNQSDQN
-158 NAPKLE
+158 NTTKPKE
-164 EKETTP
+164 KTTQTTEKKET
-170 QTLEKKGSSPSSQ
+170 SPSSQ
-183 FNSIFGNP
+183 FNSIFGNS
-191 NDATNNTL
+191 NNTTNKTL

-216 TLYQIQEEQKKSK
+216 TLYQIQEEQEKSK

-249 ERLKIHVGDDKL
+249 ERLKIHVDDDKL

-273 MDLDRFK
+273 MDLDHFK

-327 KHKDQFSIPTE
+327 KHKEQFSIPTE
-338 IETVRYTST
+338 VETVRYTST
-347 NQEDLERAMADPNLE
+347 NQEDLERAMSNPNLE